1 MRLPQPFVR
10 LPLTVDAAQLRR
22 EVESIPESAWRSHPE
37 AAPGNTAVV
46 LIGVAGDPDGDSTVG
61 PMAPTPHL
69 DVLPSV
75 RQLLAALGTTV
86 GRTRL
91 MRIATETEL
100 GLHVDTNY
108 YWWHHLRI
116 HVPVQTTPDVVFE
129 AGGESVHMSEGE
141 VWVFDTW
148 QRHRVDNPASS
159 PRIHLVVD
167 AVGSAPLW
175 DLIDRPVREPRHLGA
190 GGDTDTTGTGH
201 ELPIEQWNWPVV
213 MAPAEVDATVESLL
227 ADLRAVD
234 GAAAAHAEGLLGPFR
249 HDWHDL
255 TARYGPGSAGWP
267 SRRALLDATRQRVR
281 AELAGYQLVNGV
293 ALTHALDQLV
303 FSPALTPGLAVGAP
317 AAAAP
322 ARTSP
327 GAAPRPSLLDGPPRI
342 VDPVFIVCPPRSG
355 SSLLFETLQ
364 RSPSL
369 ATIGGESHEVIE
381 GIAALSPAAHDWDS
395 NRLDASD
402 ATDGVVAHLK
412 ERFAA
417 RMRSRDGQPCRGP
430 TRLLEKTPKNALRI
444 PFLAHAFPDARFV
457 FLYRDPRETVSSML
471 DAWRSE
477 KFVTYRDLP
486 GWDGPPWSLLLTPG
500 WRDLADRPLGD
511 IVSRQWADTVDALL
525 HDLTALDGE
534 RWCVASYDQLV
545 ADPLAE
551 IQRLCAFLDIDWDD
565 DLAEPLPHSRH
576 TLDSPHPDKWR
587 RNADELAPFVDD
599 VVAPAATRALDVFAS
614 APRTEPVRIDDSA
627 DRRPV
632 RRRATPPVA
641 ETGAAGSAEP
651 SAPEGLTGSAK
662 LSAPVEPTEQ
672 ELFGS
677 QHSGSFRAL
686 LQSIGASLLVTTYQA
701 GRVVMV
707 RDGGDS
713 LNSHFRALPTP
724 MGVAFNGRDLAIGTR
739 SEIIVF
745 QNQPALTARLDP
757 PDRHD
762 GCFVVR
768 HRHST
773 GDIRVHDLAWGDEGL
788 WIVNTR
794 FSCLATLDAEH
805 SFVPRWRPPFVTG
818 LAAEDRCHLNGLAV
832 IDGAPK
838 YVTVLGTTDEAGGWR
853 ERKADGGAILDVPS
867 GEIVSAG
874 LSMPHSPRWH
884 DGKLW
889 VLESGR
895 GKLAVVD
902 PATGA
907 RDDVAE
913 VPGFARGLTF
923 VGRYALIGLSRVRE
937 HTFDG
942 LPLTRDRTE
951 PLQCGVWIVDTV
963 TGEIAGHLAFT
974 GFVQEIFEV
983 ALLHGLRYPELVEP
997 GAPLG
1002 DTAFVLPDDAL
1013 RDVAAPA

>member
-1 MRLPQPFVR
+1 MRLDQPFVR
-10 LPLTVDAAQLRR
+10 LPFVVDAARLRR
-22 EVESIPESAWRSHPE
+22 EVDAIPESAWRSHPE
-37 AAPGNTAVV
+37 AAPGNSALV
-46 LIGVAGDPDGDSTVG
+46 LVGVDGDPEGDSTVG
-61 PMAPTPHL
+61 RMAATSHL
-69 DVLPSV
+69 DALPSV
-75 RQLLAALGTTV
+75 RAVLAGLGTTV

-116 HVPVQTTPDVVFE
+116 HVPVQTTPDVVFQ
-129 AGGESVHMSEGE
+129 AGDDSVHMGEGD

-148 QRHRVDNPASS
+148 RRHRVDNPASS
-159 PRIHLVVD
+159 PRIHLVID

-175 DLIDRPVREPRHLGA
+175 DLIERPDREPRVLGD
-190 GGDTDTTGTGH
+190 GDATGD
-201 ELPIEQWNWPVV
+201 LPLEQWNWPVV
-213 MAPAEVDATVESLL
+213 MAPAEVDTTVAALL
-227 ADLRAVD
+227 DDLRAAD
-234 GAAAAHAEGLLGPFR
+234 AAAADRARQLLDPFR

-255 TARYGPGSAGWP
+255 SARFGPAPPGWP
-267 SRRALLDATRQRVR
+267 ARRALLDATRERVH
-281 AELAGYQLVNGV
+281 AALGELRLPNQV
-293 ALTHALDQLV
+293 AFTHALDQLV
-303 FSPALTPGLAVGAP
+303 FAPALTPRLAEQSAVTAAP
-317 AAAAP
+317 PAPTAPVAAP
-322 ARTSP
+322 ARPARS
-327 GAAPRPSLLDGPPRI
+327 SLLDGPPRI
-342 VDPVFIVCPPRSG
+342 VDPVFVVCPPRSG

-381 GIAALSPAAHDWDS
+381 GIAALAPASHDWAS

-402 ATDGVVAHLK
+402 ANDGVVAHLK

-417 RMRSRDGQPCRGP
+417 RMRDRHGAQRHGP

-444 PFLAHAFPDARFV
+444 PFLARAFPDARFV

-477 KFVTYRDLP
+477 RFVTYRDLP
-486 GWDGPPWSLLLTPG
+486 GWGGPPWSLLLTPG
-500 WRDLADRPLGD
+500 WRELDGLPLGE
-511 IVSRQWADTVDALL
+511 IVSRQWATTVDVLL
-525 HDLTALDGE
+525 DDLAELDVDQ
-534 RWCVASYDQLV
+534 WCVSSYDRLV
-545 ADPLAE
+545 ADPFEE
-551 IQRLCAFLDIDWDD
+551 IQRLCAFLDIEWDD
-565 DLAEPLPHSRH
+565 ELAEPLPNSRH

-587 RNADELAPFVDD
+587 RNADELAPFLEEI
-599 VVAPAATRALDVFAS
+599 VAPAANRALDVFAR
-614 APRTEPVRIDDSA
+614 APRTDPVRIDDSA
-627 DRRPV
+627 DRRA
-632 RRRATPPVA
+632 RRVAPPPPAPLVDGPA
-641 ETGAAGSAEP
+641 SAEP
-651 SAPEGLTGSAK
+651 S
-662 LSAPVEPTEQ
+662 EQ

-677 QHSGSFRAL
+677 QYSGSFRAL
-686 LQSIGASLLVTTYQA
+686 LQQAGASLLVTTYQA
-701 GRVVMV
+701 GRVVLV
-707 RDGGDS
+707 REGGDS

-724 MGVAFNGRDLAIGTR
+724 MGVAYNGRDLAIGTR
-739 SEIIVF
+739 SEVVVF
-745 QNQPALTARLDP
+745 QNQPALTTRLDP

-768 HRHST
+768 RRHST

-788 WIVNTR
+788 WVVNTR
-794 FSCLATLDAEH
+794 FSCLATLDDQH
-805 SFVPRWRPPFVTG
+805 SFVPRWRPPFVSA
-818 LAAEDRCHLNGLAV
+818 LAAEDRCHLNGLAIV
-832 IDGAPK
+832 DGAPK

-853 ERKADGGAILDVPS
+853 ERKADGGAVLDVPS
-867 GEIVSAG
+867 GEVVSAG
-874 LSMPHSPRWH
+874 LSMPHSPRWY
-884 DGKLW
+884 DGRLW

-895 GKLAVVD
+895 GMLTVVD

-923 VGRYALIGLSRVRE
+923 VGRYALVGLSRVRE

-951 PLQCGVWIVDTV
+951 PLQCGVWIVDLV
-963 TGEIAGHLAFT
+963 TGAVVGHLAFT

-983 ALLHGLRYPELVEP
+983 ALLSGLRYPEMVEP